1 MRKRR
6 VAVLYT
12 HPLFGRGVAQLLR
25 ADKRLEV
32 VCLNVEFPGA
42 EDELK
47 RLKPY
52 AIVAE
57 GCGESRLLNEAV
69 RDLPAPLFITVR
81 LDDDFMD
88 VYHSREV
95 VTARP
100 ESLLEV
106 IQAGLK
112 ERRSDGRALR
122 PA

>member
-12 HPLFGRGVAQLLR
+12 HPLFGRGVAQLLQ

-32 VCLNVEFPGA
+32 VCLNVAVAGA

-69 RDLPAPLFITVR
+69 RDLPAPLFIALR
-81 LDDDFMD
+81 LGDDFMD

-106 IQAGLK
+106 IRSGLK
-112 ERRSDGRALR
+112 ERRSPDGALH

>member
-25 ADKRLEV
+25 ADERLEV
-32 VCLNVEFPGA
+32 TCLNVEVDRA

-57 GCGESRLLNEAV
+57 ECGQRRLFNEAV
-69 RDLPAPLFITVR
+69 RDLSAPLFITVR

-88 VYHSREV
+88 VYHSRQV
-95 VTARP
+95 VSARP
-100 ESLLEV
+100 DSLLEV
-106 IQAGLK
+106 IQSGLK
-112 ERRSDGRALR
+112 QRHPGGRTVR

>member
-6 VAVLYT
+6 IAVLYT

-25 ADKRLEV
+25 ADERLEV
-32 VCLNVEFPGA
+32 ICLNVAIAGA

-57 GCGESRLLNEAV
+57 GCGDSPVLNEAV
-69 RDLPAPLFITVR
+69 RGLPAPLFIAVR
-81 LDDDFMD
+81 LDDNFMD

-106 IQAGLK
+106 IQSGLK
-112 ERRSDGRALR
+112 ERRPGGRALR